1 MSRSISPFPQDNQ
14 ALHFRYMSID
24 TEDRSIEDAR
34 MSWEA
39 RGAFDALRTAIWRH
53 GGSLPNDDETIAGEI
68 RMHLRT
74 WRRLRP
80 QLEPLCEVREGTW
93 RLRQVDR
100 ALQHAECHAKAAGM
114 RRKSEISPKEPELN
128 FAKSLKTD
136 DLPAHKGNGNPI
148 ETPRGASIGS
158 PSDVR
163 EAPADAPAS
172 PPLRSRKRG
181 KGKQRPK
188 PQPAKRRSW
197 PPKVATSPLP
207 DEWMPSAAGIA
218 YALSKGLTHDDI
230 SRQLDRFANHYR
242 ANEAK
247 RANWHFVWCGWIDRI
262 GDYEPRQREN
272 SSSGF
277 FAGLR
282 AWGAARESYG
292 ASHG

>member
-1 MSRSISPFPQDNQ
+1 MRLSWIPLDCDDDEFDDPEVEGFFIRLLKTLGRCGGRLPADISRLTK
-14 ALHFRYMSID
+14 ALHLDVRKVRRLWA
-24 TEDRSIEDAR
+24 EVKDRFIVAGGWVRHRIVDEAIERLDKA
-34 MSWEA
+34 
-39 RGAFDALRTAIWRH
+39 
-53 GGSLPNDDETIAGEI
+53 
-68 RMHLRT
+68 
-74 WRRLRP
+74 RLRP
-80 QLEPLCEVREGTW
+80 
-93 RLRQVDR
+93 DF
-100 ALQHAECHAKAAGM
+100 
-114 RRKSEISPKEPELN
+114 SPKCPRN
-128 FAKSLKTD
+128 PLKTHE
-136 DLPAHKGNGNPI
+136 PAANRDNPM
-148 ETPRGASIGS
+148 S
-158 PSDVR
+158 PQERSHRESPPDVR
-163 EAPADAPAS
+163 EAPADAPAR